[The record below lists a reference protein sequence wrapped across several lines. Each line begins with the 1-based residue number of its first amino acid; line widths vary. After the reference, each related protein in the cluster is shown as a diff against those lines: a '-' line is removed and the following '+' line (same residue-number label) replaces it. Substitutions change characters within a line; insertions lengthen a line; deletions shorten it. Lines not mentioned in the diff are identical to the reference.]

1 MAKQAKKSRRA
12 ALTKAFKNSNELL
25 KGHPDPLDPDEPDD
39 DDEPH
44 PDETFDDERPERGK
58 PFGQKFAQWRANLA
72 DDVSKISIY
81 VYKVESNGPNKIP
94 KKIQAYAF
102 NIPRDAEPPETHD
115 IGIIVGSGE
124 FDIIA
129 RAQGN
134 EIMRKQIT
142 FGPVYDELRAENK
155 AQKLALQV
163 APVQP
168 APVPVSAADPF
179 ASLVTAFK
187 ALSPVLTPLVGAL
200 AAALNPFEN
209 MKRITAMGEEMAQK
223 SFDYK
228 MKVNAQAVRDH
239 GDDGDDAPVPGVS
252 AATRSGWED
261 KLSDLADL
269 LVWKGREYLQA
280 TGPKAKKM
288 ADTVKRKVL
297 NDAPFQSLLQNP
309 AEFKVAYAKLC
320 KDCAEIGGAKTVGS
334 ILKKLGIEPPVILNS
349 KPADRSKAAA

>member
-1 MAKQAKKSRRA
+1 MAKQAKKARRA
-12 ALTKAFKNSNELL
+12 ASTEARKKPVELL
-25 KGHPDPLDPDEPDD
+25 KGHPDPLDDEPDEQD
-39 DDEPH
+39 EQDDEISEPL
-44 PDETFDDERPERGK
+44 PGGK
-58 PFGQKFAQWRANLA
+58 PFGQKFAQWRDNLA

-94 KKIQAYAF
+94 KKVQAYAF

-155 AQKLALQV
+155 AQKSAVLVSPVQA
-163 APVQP
+163 APVQLN
-168 APVPVSAADPF
+168 PVDPF
-179 ASLVTAFK
+179 AGMVAAFK
-187 ALSPVLTPLVGAL
+187 TLAPVLTPLVGAF

-209 MKRITAMGEEMAQK
+209 MRRLNAMGDEMAQK
-223 SFDYK
+223 SFDFK
-228 MKVNAQAVRDH
+228 MKVGAEAARNAFEA
-239 GDDGDDAPVPGVS
+239 DDDENSPPVP
-252 AATRSGWED
+252 AARASGWED

-280 TGPKAKKM
+280 TGAKAEMMGDKVKK
-288 ADTVKRKVL
+288 KVL
-297 NDAPFQSLLQNP
+297 NDRAFQALLQDP
-309 AEFKVAYAKLC
+309 EQFKVAYAQLC
-320 KDCAEIGGAKTVGS
+320 KDCAEIGGAKTVGQ
-334 ILKKLGIEPPVILNS
+334 ILRKLGIEPPVALKS
-349 KPADRSKAAA
+349 KPAESSKRAA